1 MTYWWMSEQKMTI
14 ANENSI
20 VLYQTPDGTASLE
33 VRLDHETVWL
43 TQKQMAE
50 LFGKNSDTIGLHI
63 RNIYKEGELTEEG
76 TAEDSSVVQIEGQR
90 HIRRPIRFYNLDVI
104 ISVGYRVKSQQGTR
118 FRQWATKVLRDH
130 IVKGYT
136 VNEQRLKEEGAR
148 LLEMH
153 RTVELLARTLESREL
168 VSETGRDVLRVIGDY
183 AYALTLLD
191 RYDHGTL
198 AIEETTGKALHVIEY
213 DEAIDI
219 VASMKGEFDGLF
231 GIEKDQ
237 GFKSALG
244 AIYQTFGGNEL
255 YPSVEEKGANLLYF
269 VVKNHAFSD
278 GNKRIAAALF
288 IYFLGMNGI
297 LYRPDGG
304 KRLADNALVALT
316 LLIAESRPEEKDTIV
331 KVIVSLINRKN

>member
-1 MTYWWMSEQKMTI
+1 MTTNDASDI
-14 ANENSI
+14 I
-20 VLYQTPDGTASLE
+20 IYQSPDGAASLE

-50 LFGKNSDTIGLHI
+50 LFGKNTDTIGLHI
-63 RNIYKEGELTEEG
+63 RNAYKEGELSVEG
-76 TAEDSSVVQIEGQR
+76 TTEQSSVVQIEGLRQ
-90 HIRRPIRFYNLDVI
+90 IRRTINYYNLDVI

-118 FRQWATKVLRDH
+118 FRQWATQVLRDH

-136 VNEQRLKEEGAR
+136 VNEQRLREESAK
-148 LLEMH
+148 LLEM
-153 RTVELLARTLESREL
+153 RLTVELLARTLENREL

-198 AIEETTGKALHVIEY
+198 AIEETTGKALHVIDY
-213 DEAIDI
+213 DEAIGI